1 MQNAIPDG
9 VDLAHLVQ
17 QGKASPVE
25 LLQDAIARANELN
38 PHLNAII
45 HRLDEQA
52 HAKAQKL
59 SLPTAPEESA

>member
-9 VDLAHLVQ
+9 VELAHLVQ

-25 LLQDAIARANELN
+25 LLQDAITRANDLN

-45 HRLDEQA
+45 HRSVSYTHLT
-52 HAKAQKL
+52 
-59 SLPTAPEESA
+59 LPTILLV

>member
-38 PHLNAII
+38 PHLN
-45 HRLDEQA
+45 
-52 HAKAQKL
+52 L
-59 SLPTAPEESA
+59 SLIHI